1 MEDAKMLDPPYWSSK
16 SYGVPSDRNEYVG
29 VFEHFCIGIAVNKLT
44 NGKIDKTRVI
54 IYYLQ

>member
-1 MEDAKMLDPPYWSSK
+1 MLDPPYWSSK

-29 VFEHFCIGIAVNKLT
+29 VFEHFCIGITVNKLT

-54 IYYLQ
+54 VYYLQ